1 MAQKLWELLLQ
12 IPVSAVITDQ
22 RMPGMTGVELLC
34 KSLEVRENIVRIVLT
49 GYTETDDLM
58 DSINQG
64 HVHRYITKPWDPT
77 SLREVVLG
85 ELERWEL
92 EQEQDRLAKEL
103 GSVNDRLERENL
115 KLRQEVDLLQDSPR
129 RLIHRSYAMKEL
141 LQSLD
146 RVVPTDSTVL
156 MQGETGTGKELLA
169 RYVHEHSPRRDG
181 PFVPVNCGAV
191 PSELVES
198 AFFGHRKGAFTGA
211 TDSRKG
217 YFELSHDGTIFL
229 DEIGEA
235 SLALQVKLLRVL
247 QEGEI
252 YPVGA
257 EASIDVD
264 VRVIAS
270 TNRNLSHQVEEGEFR
285 QDLFYRLN
293 VFAVFVPPLR
303 GRKED
308 VDVLSEFFVKRF
320 CERLNRPVLTFEPE
334 TLQLLREYDWPG
346 NVRELENEI
355 ERIVILTDPGL
366 PIPPSR
372 LSDRIRVKE
381 GAKDSRGPLKEK
393 LAELERE
400 LILDALR
407 AHGNNKSRAA
417 DALQVSRQTII
428 AKLKQYG
435 LR

>member
-1 MAQKLWELLLQ
+1 M
-12 IPVSAVITDQ
+12 
-22 RMPGMTGVELLC
+22 
-34 KSLEVRENIVRIVLT
+34 
-49 GYTETDDLM
+49 
-58 DSINQG
+58 
-64 HVHRYITKPWDPT
+64 
-77 SLREVVLG
+77 
-85 ELERWEL
+85 
-92 EQEQDRLAKEL
+92 
-103 GSVNDRLERENL
+103 
-115 KLRQEVDLLQDSPR
+115 
-129 RLIHRSYAMKEL
+129 
-141 LQSLD
+141 
-146 RVVPTDSTVL
+146 
-156 MQGETGTGKELLA
+156 
-169 RYVHEHSPRRDG
+169 
-181 PFVPVNCGAV
+181 
-191 PSELVES
+191 
-198 AFFGHRKGAFTGA
+198 
-211 TDSRKG
+211 
-217 YFELSHDGTIFL
+217 
-229 DEIGEA
+229 
-235 SLALQVKLLRVL
+235 
-247 QEGEI
+247 
-252 YPVGA
+252 GA

-417 DALQVSRQTII
+417 DTLQVSRQTII